1 MRNARRRALLFALGI
16 TAALALP
23 AAAQADT
30 FTFSGPGVDIPD
42 NGGTTS
48 TIEVSGL
55 DGTIAGASAQLGAL
69 AHNNADDVDSAI
81 VAPNGVAVFLMS
93 DACGG
98 PIFRTLQFSD
108 SAPVFLSDAG
118 PCDQNPNKPSNY
130 AGVDDPVPGAFN
142 AFSFFG
148 GGDPNGAWTLVIND
162 DTAANTGTLG
172 SWSLTLDG
180 LTESATPPATAPSTP
195 GGTLPNPQKVLC
207 AGVPST
213 QLGGTGNDNLIG
225 TAGADVI
232 SGAGGNDQVSGLNG
246 KDLICGGDGRDLL
259 RGGNGKDTLRGELG
273 KDTLKGGKG
282 ADALKGGPGKDKQIQ

>member
-42 NGGTTS
+42 NGSTTS

-55 DGTIAGASAQLGAL
+55 AGTITGASATLGVVT
-69 AHNNADDVDSAI
+69 HQNPDDIDSAI
-81 VAPNGVAVFLMS
+81 SAPNGTAVFLMS
-93 DACGG
+93 DACGTEDMFKT
-98 PIFRTLQFSD
+98 INFSD
-108 SAPVFLSDAG
+108 TAGIFLQDAG
-118 PCDQNPNKPSNY
+118 PCPNNPYMPSNY
-130 AGVDDPVPGAFN
+130 DGVGDPIAANN
-142 AFSFFG
+142 AFSFFN
-148 GGDPNGAWTLVIND
+148 GGDPNGTWTLVIAD
-162 DTAANTGTLG
+162 DAATNTGSIA
-172 SWSLTLDG
+172 SWSITLDG

-259 RGGNGKDTLRGELG
+259 RGGKGKDTLRGELG